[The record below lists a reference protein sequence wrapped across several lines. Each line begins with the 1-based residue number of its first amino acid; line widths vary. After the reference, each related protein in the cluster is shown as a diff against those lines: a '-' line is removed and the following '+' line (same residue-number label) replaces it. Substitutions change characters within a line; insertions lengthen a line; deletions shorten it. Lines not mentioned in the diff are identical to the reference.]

1 MKIEKHEFRA
11 WSKSTNEYFYDIEKG
26 SLYNFDHNPDFIVE
40 EFTNRYDQN
49 HQKIFEGDIVS
60 VNNVPGTVRVVV
72 FEKGSFYLGTSNS
85 YEDYCDGNY
94 YNLLLLSAIEDDEMA
109 VIGHIHQEMEGK
121 ENSNASQN

>member
-11 WSKSTNEYFYDIEKG
+11 WSKSANEYFYDIEKG
-26 SLYNFDHNPDFIVE
+26 NLYNFDHNPDFIVE

-60 VNNVPGTVRVVV
+60 VNNIPGTARVVI
-72 FEKGSFYLGTSNS
+72 FEKGSFYLGTANS

-94 YNLLLLSAIEDDEMA
+94 YNLLLLSTIEDNEMA
-109 VIGHIHQEMEGK
+109 IIGHIHQEMKK
-121 ENSNASQN
+121 EK